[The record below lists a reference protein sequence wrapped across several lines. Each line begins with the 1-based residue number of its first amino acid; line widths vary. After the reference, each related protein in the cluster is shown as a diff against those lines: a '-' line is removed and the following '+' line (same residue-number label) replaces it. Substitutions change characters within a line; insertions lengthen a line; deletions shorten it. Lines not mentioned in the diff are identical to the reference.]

1 MTTRHEQIVEIL
13 LRQILDELRRQGREL
28 RDIDRDVDEI
38 ESDIEKL
45 IPEPAALSATLVIT
59 PN

>member
-38 ESDIEKL
+38 ESDVEKL

>member
-13 LRQILDELRRQGREL
+13 LRQILDEIRRSRLDLESLEEDVEEL
-28 RDIDRDVDEI
+28 A
-38 ESDIEKL
+38 
-45 IPEPAALSATLVIT
+45 PEPAAVSATLVIT

>member
-13 LRQILDELRRQGREL
+13 LRQILDELISVKREL

-38 ESDIEKL
+38 EDDVEQI
-45 IPEPAALSATLVIT
+45 IPEPAAVSATLVIT